1 MEPPRGEARQEGLIE
16 FYGSFRE
23 MFEFFCKNTTIHGTI
38 RLVCSSSNRMKTAFW
53 TLLLLASFG
62 MLYWQ
67 FGLMFRQFWAYPVV
81 LTMSMHSEPKMFP
94 AVTVCNLHPY
104 RFELVSEHLEQ
115 LDQMAAES
123 ITFLYG
129 INASAWLFRV
139 NASKIHGNNRK
150 IHGNNEK
157 TRNKDGK
164 IHENDRKIHENDRKI
179 RIKDRKIRV
188 NARKIRRSD
197 RKIQESDRKIQESD
211 RKIQD
216 SDRKI
221 QESDRKIHAQT
232 LAKLNSSGFKLSH
245 NFSLLR
251 VSDLR
256 AGRKHSSVGFRLCNS
271 TGGNCFYKTF
281 SSGMD
286 AILEWYRFHYM
297 NIMSQLPAII
307 NISQHEEPIED
318 VVYSCQYNG
327 EPCRPSD
334 YDHFHHPV
342 FGSCYTLNSKGTDPF
357 WTATKPGIPYGLS
370 LILRAEQKEHIPLLS
385 TAAGVKVMIHSH
397 NQTPFLEHEGF
408 HIRPGIATTIG
419 IQQDEVNRLGGNY
432 GKCTTNGAGVAV
444 ELLYNSSYT
453 LQACLHSCFQRWML
467 RECGCGYSRYPLPA
481 GRARHCDYGAHP
493 AWGHCFYQL
502 YRRLRSHR
510 LDCFQQCPKPC
521 RESLYKVS
529 AGTAKWPSAKSQV
542 PHKTPESTPKQS
554 WECSWAELQGYN
566 PRIFGKALER
576 IEFSLKSL
584 FVLLNLISFTL
595 PWLGTIP
602 SAQVAPGASILFQ
615 FPVPTQNSLKI
626 PSAPQFPAPNWNS
639 IPSQFL
645 QSHSNSFNPIPVP
658 SIPSQFLQSHSNS
671 FNPIPVPSIPS
682 QFLQSHPSSF
692 NPIPVPS
699 IPFQFLQS
707 HSNSFNPIQFPSI
720 PFQFLQS
727 HSSSFNP
734 IPVPSIPFQLLQSRS
749 SSLFPPTIPY
759 KSPQCLNSQLQTGI
773 QSCSNIPNIPI
784 RNIPI
789 RNITIETFQQ

>member
-529 AGTAKWPSAKSQV
+529 AGTAKWPSAKSQDWV
-542 PHKTPESTPKQS
+542 LQALRHQNGYNSSSSRKELAKVSIFYRQLRSQALHEAPLLSENLLLSSMGSQWSLWFGSSVLSVLEVLELLADALVLALLCCFRRLRATGRPPAPESSGERQEEPREGQQGAQGS
-554 WECSWAELQGYN
+554 GMGLPRHPELELEG
-566 PRIFGKALER
+566 FGSSRE
-576 IEFSLKSL
+576 
-584 FVLLNLISFTL
+584 
-595 PWLGTIP
+595 LG
-602 SAQVAPGASILFQ
+602 
-615 FPVPTQNSLKI
+615 
-626 PSAPQFPAPNWNS
+626 
-639 IPSQFL
+639 
-645 QSHSNSFNPIPVP
+645 
-658 SIPSQFLQSHSNS
+658 
-671 FNPIPVPSIPS
+671 
-682 QFLQSHPSSF
+682 
-692 NPIPVPS
+692 
-699 IPFQFLQS
+699 
-707 HSNSFNPIQFPSI
+707 
-720 PFQFLQS
+720 
-727 HSSSFNP
+727 
-734 IPVPSIPFQLLQSRS
+734 R
-749 SSLFPPTIPY
+749 
-759 KSPQCLNSQLQTGI
+759 
-773 QSCSNIPNIPI
+773 
-784 RNIPI
+784 
-789 RNITIETFQQ
+789 E

>member
-38 RLVCSSSNRMKTAFW
+38 RLVCSGSNRMKTAFW

-115 LDQMAAES
+115 LDRMAAES

-129 INASAWLFRV
+129 INASARLFR
-139 NASKIHGNNRK
+139 
-150 IHGNNEK
+150 
-157 TRNKDGK
+157 
-164 IHENDRKIHENDRKI
+164 
-179 RIKDRKIRV
+179 
-188 NARKIRRSD
+188 
-197 RKIQESDRKIQESD
+197 
-211 RKIQD
+211 
-216 SDRKI
+216 
-221 QESDRKIHAQT
+221 ESDRKIHAQA

-256 AGRKHSSVGFRLCNS
+256 AGRKHSSVGFQLCNS

-481 GRARHCDYGAHP
+481 GRARHCDYGVHP

-529 AGTAKWPSAKSQV
+529 AGTAKWPSAKSQDWV
-542 PHKTPESTPKQS
+542 LQALRHQNGYNSSSSRKELAKVSIFYRQLRSQALHEAPLLSENLLLSSMGSQWSLWFGSSVLSVLEVLELLADALVLALLCCFRRLRATERPPAPESSGERQEEPREGQQGARGS
-554 WECSWAELQGYN
+554 GMGLPRHPELELEG
-566 PRIFGKALER
+566 FGSSRE
-576 IEFSLKSL
+576 
-584 FVLLNLISFTL
+584 
-595 PWLGTIP
+595 LG
-602 SAQVAPGASILFQ
+602 
-615 FPVPTQNSLKI
+615 
-626 PSAPQFPAPNWNS
+626 
-639 IPSQFL
+639 
-645 QSHSNSFNPIPVP
+645 
-658 SIPSQFLQSHSNS
+658 
-671 FNPIPVPSIPS
+671 
-682 QFLQSHPSSF
+682 
-692 NPIPVPS
+692 
-699 IPFQFLQS
+699 
-707 HSNSFNPIQFPSI
+707 
-720 PFQFLQS
+720 
-727 HSSSFNP
+727 
-734 IPVPSIPFQLLQSRS
+734 R
-749 SSLFPPTIPY
+749 
-759 KSPQCLNSQLQTGI
+759 
-773 QSCSNIPNIPI
+773 
-784 RNIPI
+784 
-789 RNITIETFQQ
+789 E

>member
-1 MEPPRGEARQEGLIE
+1 MEPSQGEAQQEGLIE

-38 RLVCSSSNRMKTAFW
+38 RLVCSGSNRMKTAFW

-115 LDQMAAES
+115 LDRMAAES

-157 TRNKDGK
+157 TRDK
-164 IHENDRKIHENDRKI
+164 DRKIHENDRKI
-179 RIKDRKIRV
+179 RIKDRKIHIKDRKIHF
-188 NARKIRRSD
+188 NTRKIRRSD
-197 RKIQESDRKIQESD
+197 RKIQERDRKIQERDRKIQESN
-211 RKIQD
+211 
-216 SDRKI
+216 
-221 QESDRKIHAQT
+221 RKIHAQA
-232 LAKLNSSGFKLSH
+232 LAKLNSSSFKLSH

-529 AGTAKWPSAKSQV
+529 AGTAKWPSAKSQDWV
-542 PHKTPESTPKQS
+542 LQALRHQNGYNSSSSRKELAKVSIFYRQLRSQALNEAPLLSENLLLSSMGSQWSLWFGSSVLSVLEVLELLADALVLALLCCFRRLRARERPPAPESSGERQEEPREGQQGARGSGMGLPQHPELELEGFQS
-554 WECSWAELQGYN
+554 SRELGQ
-566 PRIFGKALER
+566 E
-576 IEFSLKSL
+576 
-584 FVLLNLISFTL
+584 
-595 PWLGTIP
+595 
-602 SAQVAPGASILFQ
+602 
-615 FPVPTQNSLKI
+615 
-626 PSAPQFPAPNWNS
+626 
-639 IPSQFL
+639 
-645 QSHSNSFNPIPVP
+645 
-658 SIPSQFLQSHSNS
+658 
-671 FNPIPVPSIPS
+671 
-682 QFLQSHPSSF
+682 
-692 NPIPVPS
+692 
-699 IPFQFLQS
+699 
-707 HSNSFNPIQFPSI
+707 
-720 PFQFLQS
+720 
-727 HSSSFNP
+727 
-734 IPVPSIPFQLLQSRS
+734 
-749 SSLFPPTIPY
+749 
-759 KSPQCLNSQLQTGI
+759 
-773 QSCSNIPNIPI
+773 
-784 RNIPI
+784 
-789 RNITIETFQQ
+789 